1 MRPMMKN
8 LHTLKHKILSL
19 PPKILYGSLIGLVF
33 IFFAV
38 KFLVPSKEPSPQNG
52 VFKVYAHP
60 SKASPEVIMLRAS
73 GISKASRKINLS
85 SETSGQVYRIYHQ
98 KGHILNSK
106 DPVATI
112 QLDDR
117 SQMLK
122 EAKANYDLAKEKLDA
137 TKTLA
142 EGNFRSE
149 LNLKTAQ
156 AEFESAAARLA
167 RVEKEIENTRIIA
180 PFKGVLGDVLVEEG
194 SVVGPGAPV
203 ATLLNLDPILIQTYV
218 SEKNYPKIRLNDTA
232 QIGLLNNV
240 NQSGKV
246 TFVSSIADPKTHMFL
261 VEISVENPDFKI
273 PDGATAQVMIP
284 TPELKVHK
292 INPSVLSID
301 QNGTMAVK
309 VVNSEGVVESYPIQ
323 LVHSIGDSLW
333 VSGLPDETIV
343 IDYGANFVGVGEK
356 VQWEPT
362 ENLKGPQHAQ

>member
-1 MRPMMKN
+1 MKH

-19 PPKILYGSLIGLVF
+19 SPRVLFGSIFGIVAIVTAIKVF
-33 IFFAV
+33 
-38 KFLVPSKEPSPQNG
+38 SPAKGTPALNA
-52 VFKVYAHP
+52 VFKVYAHA
-60 SKASPEVIMLRAS
+60 SKATNEIIMLRAS
-73 GISKASRKINLS
+73 GTSKASRKINLI
-85 SETSGQVYRIYHQ
+85 SETSGQVYRIHHQ
-98 KGHILNSK
+98 KGHVLNVK

-117 SQMLK
+117 SQLLK

-149 LNLKTAQ
+149 LNLKTAH

-167 RVEKEIENTRIIA
+167 RVEKEIENTRISA

-194 SVVGPGAPV
+194 SVVAPGVPV

-218 SEKNYPKIRLNDTA
+218 SEKNYPRIRLNDTA
-232 QIGLLNNV
+232 QIRLLNNEKPC
-240 NQSGKV
+240 GKI

-261 VEISVENPDFKI
+261 VEISVENCDFKV
-273 PDGATAQVMIP
+273 PEGATAQVMIP
-284 TPELKVHK
+284 TPEQKVHK
-292 INPSVLSID
+292 ISPSVLSID

-309 VVNSEGVVESYPIQ
+309 VINAEGIVESHPIQ
-323 LVHSIGDSLW
+323 LVQSIGDTLW
-333 VSGLPDETIV
+333 VTGLPDNAIV

-362 ENLKGPQHAQ
+362 ENLKGSQHAH